1 MEENSEILNRL
12 ERLESKEDIRDLV
25 SKYAEACDQQD
36 LESLE
41 KLFTEDAEFDSPSGM
56 LKSKGRQNI
65 IDMYLEVFKSRGPSF
80 NWTHDVRVQMHS
92 EKKDIASGVVYS
104 HAETT
109 RDGVVS
115 LAAMRYDDNYAKED
129 GVWKFSKRVI
139 HFFYYVKTKEYVE
152 MLNGPLRVGMGDTN
166 IAADIP
172 ESVPAWIE
180 FQKKYK
186 NEEK

>member
-1 MEENSEILNRL
+1 MKENSEILNRL

-80 NWTHDVRVQMHS
+80 HWTHDVRVQMHS

-104 HAETT
+104 HAEN
-109 RDGVVS
+109 S
-115 LAAMRYDDNYAKED
+115 
-129 GVWKFSKRVI
+129 
-139 HFFYYVKTKEYVE
+139 
-152 MLNGPLRVGMGDTN
+152 
-166 IAADIP
+166 
-172 ESVPAWIE
+172 
-180 FQKKYK
+180 
-186 NEEK
+186 